1 MYYRPLIPYFQSF
14 DIDITSL
21 SNEIKDIETIL
32 PRDIKQLTVSHI
44 QQIIKVLDEKPAQL
58 VQLNKMITPISPLN
72 SSGVLNRRIW
82 RQIECFIDPESSFD
96 DIINTACLLR
106 EETDINYQL
115 SGRVMAQPRKSPG
128 GSFMGLSC
136 SINSKCFPNNSPLIV
151 YTRDTF
157 PTTRQELEDII
168 FEESSRFECVEFPLR
183 PIISMYIDEG
193 DVVSIADWVVELDNE
208 GTGHVTISVGQGEG
222 EGHTATRHWKNVAIP
237 ALARLPWKLCRHS
250 FTLLKARADWTGD
263 LLPDSD
269 NDDRVAVFS
278 MLNEILE
285 FGVLD
290 DFFTVWHIYDQ
301 LYRISKRGMS
311 TAASIVYTTTSNDDN
326 IDISIPLQ
334 SIIDVIYAYIFS
346 RAYDINAPSPYVEPT
361 LNAVEKYMSQLN
373 NYDHT
378 IIGLK

>member
-1 MYYRPLIPYFQSF
+1 MFYKSLVRYFQRF
-14 DIDITSL
+14 DVDIIAL
-21 SNEIKDIETIL
+21 SNEVKEIEMIL

-58 VQLNKMITPISPLN
+58 VQLHKMITPISPLN

-82 RQIECFIDPESSFD
+82 RQIDFIDPESSFD

-136 SINSKCFPNNSPLIV
+136 SINSKCFPDNSPLIV
-151 YTRDTF
+151 YTSNTF
-157 PTTRQELEDII
+157 PTTRQELDEII
-168 FEESSRFECVEFPLR
+168 SEETERLDCPLH

-193 DVVSIADWVVELDNE
+193 EVVSIADWVVELDNE
-208 GTGHVTISVGQGEG
+208 VSGHVTISVGQGEG
-222 EGHTATRHWKNVAIP
+222 DGRAASDHRRNVTVP
-237 ALARLPWKLCRHS
+237 ALARLPWKLCTLS
-250 FTLLKARADWTGD
+250 FVLLKARADWTDD
-263 LLPDSD
+263 LLPDLDSE
-269 NDDRVAVFS
+269 DRAAVFA

-285 FGVLD
+285 FGVPD

-301 LYRISKRGMS
+301 LYRISTRGKA
-311 TAASIVYTTTSNDDN
+311 TAVNTVYTTTITTTSNDDN

-334 SIIDVIYAYIFS
+334 SIIDVIYAYILS
-346 RAYDINAPSPYVEPT
+346 EAYDGNNPSPYVEPT
-361 LNAVEKYMSQLN
+361 LDAVEKYMSQLN